1 MKLTKKSG
9 ANIATA
15 AAVLVASGV
24 LISSALAQEFSGRC
38 FGINGCAG
46 KGECKSTA
54 NDCKGKNACK
64 GKGWVQMKQDE
75 CSKLKGQW
83 DNS

>member
-24 LISSALAQEFSGRC
+24 LISSALAVEVQGRC

-46 KGECKSTA
+46 KGECKSA
-54 NDCKGKNACK
+54 KNDCKGKNACK
-64 GKGWVQMKQDE
+64 AMGWVKMKEDE
-75 CSKLKGQW
+75 CSKLKGQYQG
-83 DNS
+83 

>member
-1 MKLTKKSG
+1 MRLTKKSG

-24 LISSALAQEFSGRC
+24 LISSALAVEVQGRC

-46 KGECKSTA
+46 KGECKSA
-54 NDCKGKNACK
+54 KNDCKGKNACK
-64 GKGWVQMKQDE
+64 AMGWVKMKEDE
-75 CSKLKGQW
+75 CSKLKGQYQG
-83 DNS
+83 